1 MNLRSEILQLRREV
15 ESLASRADAGL
26 VRRYALW
33 HPPGQRR
40 TPYRRLRRAVGSFL
54 RRTGLR
60 RSQPTEPWLPGLKHS
75 ANGDRAR
82 PVVIW
87 AVGADRERLRDACT
101 GLRRIFANVQGH
113 SPVLVTDV
121 ADFAFYSRL
130 GWLVEY
136 VPGLT
141 EPAGDYRKRKQCYLA
156 WRYRE
161 APALPYSVGLREGLR
176 AEDLLL
182 D

>member
-1 MNLRSEILQLRREV
+1 MSLRSEIMQLRREV

-40 TPYRRLRRAVGSFL
+40 TSYRRLRRAVGSFL

-75 ANGDRAR
+75 ANGDRAL

-101 GLRRIFANVQGH
+101 GFRRIFANVQGH

-136 VPGLT
+136 VPGLS
-141 EPAGDYRKRKQCYLA
+141 EPAGDYRERKQSYLA